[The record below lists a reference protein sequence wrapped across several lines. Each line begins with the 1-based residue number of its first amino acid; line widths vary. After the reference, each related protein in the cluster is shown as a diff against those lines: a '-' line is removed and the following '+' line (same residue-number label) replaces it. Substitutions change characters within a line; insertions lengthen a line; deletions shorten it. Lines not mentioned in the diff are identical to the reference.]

1 MTLKD
6 EILELSVELNR
17 RLFPD
22 TQVITDLELK
32 ADVLRL
38 LPLNVTVT
46 QLTNHA
52 VDVTREVNLDS
63 DVNRYFL
70 WELEL

>member
-17 RLFPD
+17 RLLPD

-52 VDVTREVNLDS
+52 VDVTKEVNLDS